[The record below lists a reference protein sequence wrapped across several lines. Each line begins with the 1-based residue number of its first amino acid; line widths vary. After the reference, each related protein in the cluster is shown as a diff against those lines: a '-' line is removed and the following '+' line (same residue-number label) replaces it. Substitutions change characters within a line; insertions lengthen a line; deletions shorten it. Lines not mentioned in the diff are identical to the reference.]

1 MSGASTAGRTNAPGA
16 GTRRGGIGP
25 LPLLVFPAVALNL
38 VTFLWPVLNLAGLS
52 FREGLPGGGIGE
64 VATTSTWTGLAADP
78 FTYELIWDSIGVAVG
93 ITVLTLLAAYPLALF
108 VHRAPARW
116 RGLLVVAC
124 ISPLLISAVVR
135 TYGWLV
141 ILRDNGFLPGVLRA
155 VGLTAPRLVFNLTGV
170 VIGLVE
176 ILMPYMIL
184 ALLAGFGRL
193 DAALEE
199 AAASLGARP
208 STVFRR
214 IVLPLTV
221 PGILLGCLLTF
232 VLAVSSFITP
242 KLLGGGRVI
251 LLATETYDQ
260 AVVTL
265 NWPVAAALSVLTL
278 VVFGAALV
286 VYGRLSRLVERGLM

>member
-1 MSGASTAGRTNAPGA
+1 MSGASAAGEAASGSRA
-16 GTRRGGIGP
+16 RRGGFGV
-25 LPLLVFPAVALNL
+25 LPLLVLPAVALNL
-38 VTFLWPVLNLAGLS
+38 VTFFWPVLNLAGLS

-64 VATTSTWTGLAADP
+64 GMTAATWAGLAADP
-78 FTYELIWDSIGVAVG
+78 FTYELVLHSVGVAVG
-93 ITVLTLLAAYPLALF
+93 ITVLTLLASYPLALF

-155 VGLTAPRLVFNLTGV
+155 AGLTAPRLVFNLTGV

-208 STVFRR
+208 FTVFRR
-214 IVLPLTV
+214 VVLPLTV

-260 AVVTL
+260 AIVTL
-265 NWPVAAALSVLTL
+265 NWPVAAALSVLAL

-286 VYGRLSRLVERGLM
+286 AYGRLSRLVERGLA

>member
-1 MSGASTAGRTNAPGA
+1 LSGDATGRLG
-16 GTRRGGIGP
+16 RGGIGL
-25 LPLLVFPAVALNL
+25 LPLLVLPAVALNL
-38 VTFLWPVLNLAGLS
+38 VTFLWPMLNLAGLS
-52 FREGLPGGGIGE
+52 FRESLPGGGLGE
-64 VATTSTWTGLAADP
+64 GTTLSTWSELAADS
-78 FTYELIWDSIGVAVG
+78 FTYELIRTSVAVALG
-93 ITVLTLLAAYPLALF
+93 ITVLTLVAAYPLALF
-108 VHRAPARW
+108 IDRASPRW
-116 RGLLVVAC
+116 RNLLVVAC

-141 ILRDNGFLPGVLRA
+141 ILRDNGFLPGMLRL
-155 VGLTAPRLVFNLTGV
+155 VGITPPRLVFNMTGV
-170 VIGLVE
+170 VIGMTE

-193 DAALEE
+193 NVALEE
-199 AAASLGARP
+199 AGASLGAAP
-208 STVFRR
+208 FTVFRR
-214 IVLPLTV
+214 IVLPLTM

-251 LLATETYDQ
+251 LLATEIYDQ

-265 NWPVAAALSVLTL
+265 NWPVAAALSVLAL

-286 VYGRLSRLVERGLM
+286 GYGWLSRVIERSLA